1 MTSNRLKTY
10 ERLFLYIAFLALVL
24 GIISQLTGC
33 DAFELETKC
42 VIDYR
47 YTEAH
52 TEMYAR
58 TTDKGVP
65 YYDYQY
71 IPEQYELLWEE
82 TYKDGHTERHWR
94 ECTRFEYNNAVKELG
109 GVQDEQSLQ

>member
-1 MTSNRLKTY
+1 MTEKRIRTY
-10 ERLFLYIAFLALVL
+10 EKLLGYILILAVIL
-24 GIISQLTGC
+24 GIVSQLTGC
-33 DAFELETKC
+33 AAFELETKC

-58 TTDKGVP
+58 TTEKGVP
-65 YYDYQY
+65 YYDYEY
-71 IPEQYELLWEE
+71 IQEKYELLWEE

-94 ECTRFEYNNAVKELG
+94 ECTRFEYNNARKELG
-109 GVQDEQSLQ
+109 DIEDGKNL